1 MKQLKRFRARIVV
14 TLQEG
19 MLDPQGE
26 AVARVARETGLGQI
40 EAMRCGKVMD
50 LELHALNK
58 QEANEV
64 AENMRKTL
72 LTNPTTE
79 QSELV
84 SLEEA

>member
-1 MKQLKRFRARIVV
+1 MKRFHARVVV

-40 EAMRCGKVMD
+40 ETVRCGKVID
-50 LELHALNK
+50 LRLRAKNML
-58 QEANEV
+58 EAQKLTEGL
-64 AENMRKTL
+64 RKKL
-72 LTNPTTE
+72 LTNPATE

-84 SLEEA
+84 ELEEA